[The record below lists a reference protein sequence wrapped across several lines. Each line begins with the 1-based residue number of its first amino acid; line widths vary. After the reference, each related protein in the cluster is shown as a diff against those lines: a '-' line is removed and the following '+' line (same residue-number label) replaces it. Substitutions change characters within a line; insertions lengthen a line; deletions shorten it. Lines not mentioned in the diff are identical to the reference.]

1 MKTKSKEKNEKADKT
16 KQKESKSKSKKEK
29 QKGKEKE
36 KEKTIEEE
44 NENENKIP
52 IPQPKN
58 IERYIYISTYLDVEL
73 MSNLKLIFEEINQKA
88 FNFASPREI
97 YTYNLT
103 QEEQNNNSLD
113 YISGFQVTDG
123 NLRLSI
129 IEGITGK
136 GMQRVKEILPKIKM
150 NDNRIKIL
158 TNAEILFDT
167 RIYSKFNLS
176 LKIIKLRNNLN
187 KYLQT
192 YTIYEKAHRSR
203 EIYDCFQNIASILR
217 VETFE
222 EVSWYKLFPSVE
234 GLLLLERKHADMLT
248 HQDITG
254 LYKEIKKVKKINLNN
269 LMSEKT
275 NSYNTITNNNNSSET
290 EIKNNNNNSNN
301 NIKNELKLKKIHL
314 SKSQGNIYI
323 CPMTNKYRLEE
334 KKKAE
339 EYFLSYQEKLKN
351 IHKLILKPKTNSK
364 NELYEKFLKKK
375 KNKRLGISKSQMW
388 ENNFEYIEKLKREIP
403 PVKRF
408 CQPCKPGEEIIE
420 TPKQILFCPTKKN
433 YFDSLVKNMREKYIK
448 DKKHFY
454 SYSDYSIYL
463 SFPMYDTS
471 RNEEYIKYI
480 ENKKKWRNKKD
491 FERFKQPE
499 REKIYFPRINN
510 IL

>member
-1 MKTKSKEKNEKADKT
+1 MKGKSKEKNEKTDKA
-16 KQKESKSKSKKEK
+16 KQKESKSKSKKDK

-36 KEKTIEEE
+36 KEKSIEEEE
-44 NENENKIP
+44 NENKIA
-52 IPQPKN
+52 IPQNKN

-73 MSNLKLIFEEINQKA
+73 MTNLKLLFEEINQKA
-88 FNFASPREI
+88 FNFSSSREI
-97 YTYNLT
+97 YTYSLT
-103 QEEQNNNSLD
+103 QEEQNNNLLD

-123 NLRLSI
+123 NLRLTI
-129 IEGITGK
+129 IEGITGQ

-158 TNAEILFDT
+158 TNPEILFDT

-192 YTIYEKAHRSR
+192 YTIYENANRSR

-248 HQDITG
+248 HQDMTG
-254 LYKEIKKVKKINLNN
+254 VYKEVKKLKKININN
-269 LMSEKT
+269 IISEKT
-275 NSYNTITNNNNSSET
+275 NTYNTISNNNNSSET
-290 EIKNNNNNSNN
+290 EIKINNN
-301 NIKNELKLKKIHL
+301 NIKNELKLKKMHL

-339 EYFLSYQEKLKN
+339 EYFLSYQEKLNN
-351 IHKLILKPKTNSK
+351 IHKLILKPKTNNK

-375 KNKRLGISKSQMW
+375 KKKRLGISKSQIW
-388 ENNFEYIEKLKREIP
+388 DNNLEYIKRLKMVIP
-403 PVKRF
+403 PIKKF

-420 TPKQILFCPTKKN
+420 TPKQILFSPTKNN
-433 YFDSLVKNMREKYIK
+433 YFDMLVKHMREKYIK
-448 DKKHFY
+448 DKIHFY
-454 SYSDYSIYL
+454 SYSDHSIYL

-480 ENKKKWRNKKD
+480 ENKKKWRSKKD